1 MSLEFKYLS
10 KNYHLNDNTIF
21 NRLGDKTKS
30 NYMLSDLSTVFN
42 LKRNNAKDIVKLWLK
57 TKYDLTD
64 ETIISILPH
73 IELILTDE
81 LIVDVHSYEIEE
93 LFRGVENPFKNTA
106 NRIHII
112 FSCDLENDTSN
123 FSKLHEKIGHKKI
136 KTTLIDVGLKKEFKL
151 DGSMITQINYD
162 FNDENV
168 LTMVCDN
175 LTINEI
181 VE

>member
-1 MSLEFKYLS
+1 MNLEFKYLS
-10 KNYHLNDNTIF
+10 KNYYLNDKTIF

-64 ETIISILPH
+64 ETIISILPQ

-81 LIVDVHSYEIEE
+81 LIIDVHSYELEE
-93 LFRGVENPFKNTA
+93 LFLGIENPFKNTA
-106 NRIHII
+106 NRLQII
-112 FSCDLENDTSN
+112 FSCNLEHDTNN
-123 FSKLHEKIGHKKI
+123 FSRLHEKIGNKKF
-136 KTTLIDVGLKKEFKL
+136 KAKLIDVGLKKEFKL
-151 DGSMITQINYD
+151 DGSMISQINYD
-162 FNDENV
+162 FNDENI

-175 LTINEI
+175 LTINI
-181 VE
+181 LVD